1 MNDFRNRPNLSKRS
15 TIISRPT
22 DEECD
27 VQVGEIL
34 DLLAALMRKQ
44 NRVKAGDQGGD
55 SEESQDQTFVDSQ
68 N

>member
-1 MNDFRNRPNLSKRS
+1 MNGFNSRPNPSKRS
-15 TIISRPT
+15 PILGRPT

-44 NRVKAGDQGGD
+44 NRVKAGDQGVNPD
-55 SEESQDQTFVDSQ
+55 ESQEKPSVDSQ